1 MVNSIESR
9 LGSEVES
16 KKRTKPEDVV
26 RVYDILFQV
35 CYVTFFFIF
44 FIFFLLVGYDIYFS
58 ARLKSLC

>member
-44 FIFFLLVGYDIYFS
+44 FLLVGYDIYFS